1 MRLELYGDRILV
13 LCDAVEERKIGS
25 LYVADKHS
33 ERTRLA
39 TVISVGDTVSKYRAG
54 DRILLSWYTGVHVHL
69 LGEKLWDV
77 DADEDRHRLVMES
90 EILGKIVPD

>member
-13 LCDAVEERKIGS
+13 LCDPVEEKKVGLVYI
-25 LYVADKHS
+25 ADKHS

-39 TVISVGDTVSKYRAG
+39 TVVSVGDTVSKYKDG

-69 LGEKLWDV
+69 IGEKLWGV
-77 DADEDRHRLVMES
+77 DANEDRHRLVMES